1 MLNISSGRIEK
12 PQKVVIY
19 GPEGIGKTT
28 FAAQFPDPVFIDT
41 EGSTYHMDV
50 KRTEKPQSWQQ
61 LMDQVKQIAGSP
73 GICKTLVLDTA
84 DWAEMI
90 CTETICAR
98 FQKKGIEDFGYGKGY
113 VFLQE
118 EFGRLLNALT
128 EVINAGM
135 NVVLTAHAKMR
146 KFEQPDEMGAY
157 DRWEMK
163 LSKQVAPMV
172 KEWADMVLFANYKT
186 YVVAADDK
194 GKKHKAQGGKR
205 VIFTAHHPCWDAK
218 NRHNLPEELPL
229 DYASIAHC
237 IPGSGGEPAGNMPD
251 VPQRQPAPVPQPAPQ
266 PAPQLPI
273 PEPRERNQTQRVEN
287 TAYEEPPIAPPRE
300 PMEGSVEQASP
311 PEPKPPESSGV
322 PPRVQALMDSA
333 GVTEDDVREVW
344 SGKGY
349 FPRNTPWGV
358 LEQEGFVDG
367 WILPFWS
374 QIVETVKRNRADGD
388 LPFTM

>member
-28 FAAQFPDPVFIDT
+28 FASKFPDPVFIDT

-61 LMDQVKQIAGSP
+61 LMDQVKQISQSP

-90 CTETICAR
+90 CTEMVCNKY
-98 FQKKGIEDFGYGKGY
+98 QKKGIEDFGYGKGY

-135 NVVLTAHAKMR
+135 NVVMTAHAKMR

-172 KEWADMVLFANYKT
+172 KEWADMVLFANYRT

-237 IPGSGGEPAGNMPD
+237 IPGTAAASGREAPAATDHPAAIRPTPQQPE
-251 VPQRQPAPVPQPAPQ
+251 PQRPAAGQDTPTRQEPVPTVPTPQAPQTPLSAPAPETV
-266 PAPQLPI
+266 
-273 PEPRERNQTQRVEN
+273 PEPDPQT
-287 TAYEEPPIAPPRE
+287 IPPR
-300 PMEGSVEQASP
+300 PDTT
-311 PEPKPPESSGV
+311 SGV
-322 PPRVQALMDSA
+322 PPRVKALMDS
-333 GVTEDDVREVW
+333 GGILEHEVREVW
-344 SGKGY
+344 SSKGY
-349 FPRNTPWGV
+349 FPKDTPWYV
-358 LEQEGFVDG
+358 LEKEGFVDG
-367 WILPFWS
+367 WILPFWD
-374 QIVETVKRNRADGD
+374 QIVQTIYREREDDGS
-388 LPFTM
+388 LPF

>member
-1 MLNISSGRIEK
+1 MLNISSGKIAK

-61 LMDQVKQIAGSP
+61 LTDQVQQIARTP

-90 CTETICAR
+90 CTEMICSK
-98 FQKKGIEDFGYGKGY
+98 FQKTGIEDFGFGKGY

-135 NVVLTAHAKMR
+135 NVVMTAHAKMR

-186 YVVAADDK
+186 YVVATDDK

-205 VIFTAHHPCWDAK
+205 VIFTSHHPCWDAK

-229 DYASIAHC
+229 DFSSIAHC
-237 IPGSGGEPAGNMPD
+237 IPESAGETEPNRDA
-251 VPQRQPAPVPQPAPQ
+251 PAPKMQPAPQ
-266 PAPQLPI
+266 STPEPAPQTPQVTPTPQPVPAPKPAAKAAP
-273 PEPRERNQTQRVEN
+273 PEPVPKKVPT
-287 TAYEEPPIAPPRE
+287 
-300 PMEGSVEQASP
+300 EQGLKASP
-311 PEPKPPESSGV
+311 PDPVPTATSGV
-322 PPRVQALMDSA
+322 PPKVKALMDS
-333 GVTEDDVREVW
+333 GGITEHEIREVW

-349 FPRNTPWGV
+349 FPRDTPWDV
-358 LEQEGFVDG
+358 LEKEGFVDG
-367 WILPFWS
+367 WILPFWG
-374 QIVETVKRNRADGD
+374 QIVQTVQQNRETGS

>member
-1 MLNISSGRIEK
+1 MLNISSGKIAK

-61 LMDQVKQIAGSP
+61 LMDQVQQIARTP

-90 CTETICAR
+90 CTEMICR
-98 FQKKGIEDFGYGKGY
+98 KFQKTGIEDFGYGKGY

-135 NVVLTAHAKMR
+135 NVVMTAHAKMR

-186 YVVAADDK
+186 YVVATDDK

-205 VIFTAHHPCWDAK
+205 VIFTSHHPCWDAK

-229 DYASIAHC
+229 DFSSIAHC
-237 IPGSGGEPAGNMPD
+237 IPGSAGETEPNRDAT
-251 VPQRQPAPVPQPAPQ
+251 APKIQPAPQ
-266 PAPQLPI
+266 STPKPAPQTPQI
-273 PEPRERNQTQRVEN
+273 TPKSPAEATPPEPVPEKV
-287 TAYEEPPIAPPRE
+287 P
-300 PMEGSVEQASP
+300 VEQNLKASP
-311 PEPKPPESSGV
+311 PDPVPVATSGV
-322 PPRVQALMDSA
+322 PPKVKALMDSGGIA
-333 GVTEDDVREVW
+333 EHEIREVW

-349 FPRNTPWGV
+349 FPRDTPWDV
-358 LEQEGFVDG
+358 LEKEGFVDG
-367 WILPFWS
+367 WILPFWG
-374 QIVETVKRNRADGD
+374 QIVQTVQQNRETGD

>member
-28 FAAQFPDPVFIDT
+28 FASQFPDPVFIDT

-61 LMDQVKQIAGSP
+61 LMDQVKQIAQTP
-73 GICKTLVLDTA
+73 GVCKTLVLDTA

-90 CTETICAR
+90 CTEMVCNKY
-98 FQKKGIEDFGYGKGY
+98 QKKGIEDFGYGKGY

-135 NVVLTAHAKMR
+135 NVVMTAHAKMR

-218 NRHNLPEELPL
+218 NRQSLPEELPL
-229 DYASIAHC
+229 DYASIARC
-237 IPGSGGEPAGNMPD
+237 IPGGSAAGA
-251 VPQRQPAPVPQPAPQ
+251 RTGAEISSQPAPVPQPSSAAAPRPETRIAEPQPEVPQTAPQ
-266 PAPQLPI
+266 QKQNSEPI
-273 PEPRERNQTQRVEN
+273 P
-287 TAYEEPPIAPPRE
+287 
-300 PMEGSVEQASP
+300 QASP
-311 PEPKPPESSGV
+311 SGPMPPAPSGV
-322 PPRVQALMDSA
+322 PPKVQALMKSDGIYEHELRA
-333 GVTEDDVREVW
+333 VW
-344 SGKGY
+344 SSKGY
-349 FPRNTPWGV
+349 FPQDTPWDV

-367 WILPFWS
+367 WILPFWG
-374 QIVETVKRNRADGD
+374 QIVQTVQQNRETCD

>member
-1 MLNISSGRIEK
+1 MLNISSGKIQK

-28 FAAQFPDPVFIDT
+28 FAARFPDPVFIDT

-50 KRTEKPQSWQQ
+50 KRTSKPQSWQE
-61 LMDQVKQIAGSP
+61 LMDQVQQIARSP
-73 GICKTLVLDTA
+73 GVCKTLVLDTA

-90 CTETICAR
+90 CAASVVSKY
-98 FQKKGIEDFGYGKGY
+98 QKKSIEDFGYGKGY
-113 VFLQE
+113 TYLQE

-205 VIFTAHHPCWDAK
+205 VMYTAHHPCWDAK

-229 DYASIAHC
+229 DYAAIAQY
-237 IPGSGGEPAGNMPD
+237 IPGDGTQAPVAAAAAPAPVEVPAPRQEPPKP
-251 VPQRQPAPVPQPAPQ
+251 VPQREEKREDKQPQ
-266 PAPQLPI
+266 
-273 PEPRERNQTQRVEN
+273 
-287 TAYEEPPIAPPRE
+287 
-300 PMEGSVEQASP
+300 QASP
-311 PEPKPPESSGV
+311 PGPAPEAPPAPSAESAPTGV
-322 PPRVQALMDSA
+322 PPRVQVLMDS
-333 GVTEDDVREVW
+333 GGITEQELRDVIAW
-344 SGKGY
+344 KGY
-349 FPRNTPWGV
+349 FTVDTPWSV
-358 LEQEGFVDG
+358 MEDIGFVDG
-367 WILPFWS
+367 WILPFWPTILEMANAMRS
-374 QIVETVKRNRADGD
+374 GED
-388 LPFTM
+388 LSRFQ

>member
-1 MLNISSGRIEK
+1 MLNISSGRMEK

-50 KRTEKPQSWQQ
+50 KRTDKPQSWQE
-61 LMDQVKQIAGSP
+61 LMDQVKQIARTP

-90 CTETICAR
+90 CAEMICNK
-98 FQKKGIEDFGYGKGY
+98 FQKKGIEDFSYGKGY

-128 EVINAGM
+128 EVVNAGM
-135 NVVLTAHAKMR
+135 NVVMTAHAKMR

-229 DYASIAHC
+229 DYSSIAHC
-237 IPGSGGEPAGNMPD
+237 IPGGMVEP
-251 VPQRQPAPVPQPAPQ
+251 QQPNQELRPAPQ
-266 PAPQLPI
+266 PTPQQQTMSQPVQNVPQTPPHQEQLP
-273 PEPRERNQTQRVEN
+273 
-287 TAYEEPPIAPPRE
+287 
-300 PMEGSVEQASP
+300 QASP
-311 PEPKPPESSGV
+311 SGPKPSAPSEV
-322 PPRVQALMDSA
+322 PPKVQALMDS
-333 GVTEDDVREVW
+333 GGITEEEVRSVW
-344 SGKGY
+344 SAKGY
-349 FPRNTPWGV
+349 FPKDTPWEV
-358 LEQEGFVDG
+358 LEREGFVDG
-367 WILPFWS
+367 WILPFWN
-374 QIVETVKRNRADGD
+374 QIVQMSSRTGQMLTCHLPCKRKRGC
-388 LPFTM
+388 FQ

>member
-28 FAAQFPDPVFIDT
+28 FASQFPDPVFIDT

-61 LMDQVKQIAGSP
+61 LMDQVKQIAQTP
-73 GICKTLVLDTA
+73 GVCKTLVLDTA

-90 CTETICAR
+90 CTEMVCNKY
-98 FQKKGIEDFGYGKGY
+98 QKKGIEDFGYGKGY

-135 NVVLTAHAKMR
+135 NVVMTAHAKMR

-218 NRHNLPEELPL
+218 NRQGLPEELPL
-229 DYASIAHC
+229 DYASIARC
-237 IPGSGGEPAGNMPD
+237 IPGGSTAGAGTGAEISPTS
-251 VPQRQPAPVPQPAPQ
+251 QPGPVPQPAAAPRPETQTAEPQ
-266 PAPQLPI
+266 PEVPKNAPQQKQNSEPI
-273 PEPRERNQTQRVEN
+273 P
-287 TAYEEPPIAPPRE
+287 
-300 PMEGSVEQASP
+300 QASP
-311 PEPKPPESSGV
+311 SGPMPPAPSGV
-322 PPRVQALMDSA
+322 PPKVQALMKSDRIYEHELRA
-333 GVTEDDVREVW
+333 VW
-344 SGKGY
+344 SSKGY
-349 FPRNTPWGV
+349 FPQDTPWDV

-367 WILPFWS
+367 WILPFWG
-374 QIVETVKRNRADGD
+374 QIVQTVQQNRETCD